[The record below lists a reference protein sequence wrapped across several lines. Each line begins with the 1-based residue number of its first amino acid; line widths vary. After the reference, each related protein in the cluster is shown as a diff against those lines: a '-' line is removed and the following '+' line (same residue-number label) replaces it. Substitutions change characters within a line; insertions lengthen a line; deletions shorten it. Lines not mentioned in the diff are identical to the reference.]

1 MTRGAMSGSRSK
13 KTGEK
18 LPRLFSAW
26 EWRFPAS
33 HACKD
38 PAQSDSEQLVLEMG
52 VTFEVTRERIRSIEA
67 RELRKL
73 KKLRRVSTDDDDP
86 PPAAALA
93 LTHPRALLTLDVRG
107 STTSST
113 NRGRCSPVPSR

>member
-52 VTFEVTRERIRSIEA
+52 VTFEVTRERIRQIEA
-67 RELRKL
+67 KALRKL
-73 KKLRRVSTDDDDP
+73 KQRSTNDDDP

-93 LTHPRALLTLDVRG
+93 LPHPRALLTLDVRG